1 MDKYDELQ
9 KLQKLKDS
17 EILTEKEFDMEKQ
30 WILDSIN
37 IKNKDNNVVRLDII
51 GIVLSIY
58 SIILVY
64 ISFYIGLGIFK
75 LDLLLV
81 TIFSIISLL
90 VNIKAKKQSVN
101 KNIKIILS
109 LGLSIIAI
117 ILILPEIFI
126 FFKFYILYIF

>member
-1 MDKYDELQ
+1 MEKYDELER
-9 KLQKLKDS
+9 LQNLKDS
-17 EILTEKEFDMEKQ
+17 ETITEKEFNIEKRR
-30 WILDSIN
+30 ILSSIN

-64 ISFYIGLGIFK
+64 TSFYIGLGIFQ

-90 VNIKAKKQSVN
+90 VNIRAKKQSVN
-101 KNIKIILS
+101 KNIKIIIS

-117 ILILPEIFI
+117 ILLLPQYFS
-126 FFKFYILYIF
+126 FLKFYIF